1 MSSRVTRSSA
11 RFAADPPAAAAN
23 STKPP
28 TQPSTTSKKRK
39 APARPDSSPI
49 QTSTEPTP
57 QSSSRRSKRR
67 KVAETPPDPSPSAPP
82 LRASRRR
89 GAVTEPAMSNT
100 GYAMQ
105 DLHQGVGLS
114 DYRTSSKHT
123 EESSAAPQATK
134 SVSKRPSSR
143 SKKSQGTIKAP
154 PSEAFLTNTRLQK
167 PRRRH
172 RHQLLD
178 ARRGDPR
185 RKKRILLLKTK
196 IPLPSPSRP
205 RRRHLRQWS
214 PARVTMPKVLGTWT
228 WTVQMIPSRRASL
241 AVAEGL
247 PWASQAPFE
256 L

>member
-1 MSSRVTRSSA
+1 MSSRLTRSSA

-28 TQPSTTSKKRK
+28 TQPSKKRK

-49 QTSTEPTP
+49 LTSTEPTP

-67 KVAETPPDPSPSAPP
+67 KVAETPPDPSPSAP
-82 LRASRRR
+82 LSRASRRR

-123 EESSAAPQATK
+123 EESSTAPQTTK
-134 SVSKRPSSR
+134 SLSKRPSSR

-154 PSEAFLTNTRLQK
+154 P
-167 PRRRH
+167 PR
-172 RHQLLD
+172 
-178 ARRGDPR
+178 A
-185 RKKRILLLKTK
+185 I
-196 IPLPSPSRP
+196 
-205 RRRHLRQWS
+205 
-214 PARVTMPKVLGTWT
+214 
-228 WTVQMIPSRRASL
+228 
-241 AVAEGL
+241 
-247 PWASQAPFE
+247 
-256 L
+256 